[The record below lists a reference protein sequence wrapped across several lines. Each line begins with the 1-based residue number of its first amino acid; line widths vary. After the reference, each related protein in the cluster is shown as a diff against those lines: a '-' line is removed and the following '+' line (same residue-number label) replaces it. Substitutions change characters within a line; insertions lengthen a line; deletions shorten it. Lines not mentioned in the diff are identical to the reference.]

1 MHLDANDLRK
11 GYLVRHNGQIQA
23 VVHWNILRNDRRAFV
38 QMKLKDLK
46 TGKVSELKEH
56 GDSKYEVL
64 DNATIDLSHSYQDGG
79 EEVFYTPSGEEHRC
93 SREAAADALKWKSEL
108 YRGMLVE
115 GQLTFVSL
123 PNVVIATVVET
134 DPPVRGAGQILK
146 EAVLENGIT
155 IRVPTMIATGERI
168 RVDPETLEFRER
180 A

>member
-1 MHLDANDLRK
+1 MQLDANDLRK

-23 VVHWNILRNDRRAFV
+23 VVYWNILRNDRRAFV
-38 QMKLKDLK
+38 QMRLKDLK
-46 TGKVSELKEH
+46 SGKVTELKEH

-64 DNATIDLSHSYQDGG
+64 DNLTVELSHSYSDGS
-79 EEVFYTPSGEEHRC
+79 EEVFYTADGEEHRC
-93 SREAAADALKWKSEL
+93 PREAAADALKWKSESYKGL
-108 YRGMLVE
+108 LVD
-115 GQLTFVSL
+115 GQLTFLTL
-123 PNVVIATVVET
+123 PNVVIATVAET

-155 IRVPTMIATGERI
+155 IRVPTMIASGERI